1 MGYKSILTKIDEL
14 REIVSSWRDGEEP
27 ALLDKDMALER
38 VKSIYEMLRFPVA
51 EVASEVASET
61 DVASETE
68 PEVVSERETER
79 ETGVECETENEIE
92 AEVEIEAEAEA
103 EDVESSVSLDEDISL
118 ELVNIT
124 QLIDEALEDGG
135 DMIDRE
141 TFVKEIEAVN
151 QKKRERLNKI
161 LSLYDDDCD
170 LAAAA
175 PYEPEPETELQPEPE
190 VELETDP
197 ETDPEFEQ
205 EGVEGEM
212 EIEQELQSAEPEREC
227 AETEQQPEQKQ
238 QSAEP
243 VQECV
248 ESEQSEQ
255 AEASIAECSLPHS
268 ILSLLSI
275 NDRILLSQELFAGD
289 DELLN
294 ETLVIL
300 ESQSTF
306 DDAMIYIAERYMW
319 SGDNEGAQLLMT
331 LLQNRYQN

>member
-51 EVASEVASET
+51 EVEV
-61 DVASETE
+61 E
-68 PEVVSERETER
+68 PEVAA
-79 ETGVECETENEIE
+79 VESVPEIE
-92 AEVEIEAEAEA
+92 AELGAEAEAEA
-103 EDVESSVSLDEDISL
+103 ELELEAELEAEAEPSVSLDEDISL

-170 LAAAA
+170 ADAEMDA
-175 PYEPEPETELQPEPE
+175 
-190 VELETDP
+190 ETDAEMDAEMDA
-197 ETDPEFEQ
+197 ETD
-205 EGVEGEM
+205 
-212 EIEQELQSAEPEREC
+212 
-227 AETEQQPEQKQ
+227 AETEIKMDAEEKVEIEIETEIEPEADIESLTVEDETTPQPEQEQKV
-238 QSAEP
+238 EP
-243 VQECV
+243 QP
-248 ESEQSEQ
+248 
-255 AEASIAECSLPHS
+255 AIK
-268 ILSLLSI
+268 ITSLLSL

-289 DELLN
+289 DEKMI
-294 ETLVIL
+294 ETLAIL

-306 DDAMIYIAERYMW
+306 DDAVIYIAERFMW

-331 LLQNRYQN
+331 LLQTRYQN